1 MLWKTEAG
9 LLVPVRLPHR
19 GALCRHVGPPLHG
32 VIAGQHR
39 QCVDRL

>member
-19 GALCRHVGPPLHG
+19 GALCRHVGPPLLCNARCASIG
-32 VIAGQHR
+32 S
-39 QCVDRL
+39 